1 MTYFQYELRVPL
13 AEFDRMAAQQILG
26 RIKVMRNEMPF
37 PKNGKRVFYEVE
49 SRHEVGEKIPARE
62 LDLFLLQGNLVML
75 PLDFLSEENLQP
87 PTLAKEGIVPTV
99 TWT

>member
-1 MTYFQYELRVPL
+1 M
-13 AEFDRMAAQQILG
+13 
-26 RIKVMRNEMPF
+26 
-37 PKNGKRVFYEVE
+37 VE
-49 SRHEVGEKIPARE
+49 SRYWVVEKIPAKD

>member
-1 MTYFQYELRVPL
+1 MV
-13 AEFDRMAAQQILG
+13 
-26 RIKVMRNEMPF
+26 
-37 PKNGKRVFYEVE
+37 
-49 SRHEVGEKIPARE
+49 EKIPAID
-62 LDLFLLQGNLVML
+62 LHLFLLQGNLVML